1 MKHELLKV
9 LFLLGHVKRNIVLEH
24 RGAEDL
30 VLKSGRNQKCF
41 KCAHTTNT

>member
-41 KCAHTTNT
+41 ECAHTTNR